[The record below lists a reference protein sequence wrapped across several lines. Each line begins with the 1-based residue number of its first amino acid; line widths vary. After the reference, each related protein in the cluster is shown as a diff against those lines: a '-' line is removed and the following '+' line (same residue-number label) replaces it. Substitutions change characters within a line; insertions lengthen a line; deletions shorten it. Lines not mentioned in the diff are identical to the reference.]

1 MQAGL
6 EPKLVFDEKGKVY
19 GINFSSDACCEHEMG
34 IEKMRSYL
42 GINADIPDE
51 DGFGPME
58 IISMIASRIASLF
71 GVKARE
77 ENNKIGIRAR
87 TVRIFNRSD
96 FFFEKST
103 THTCLTFQPELLKL
117 SGHSGWSNY
126 GLEKHPKTLSAAWDN
141 KSFGIIVENEHGK
154 FLEDLFRAF
163 SKKDVAIY
171 FGGSEFL
178 MAPGLII
185 AIASRIPE
193 EIKKKMYDTDMS
205 EARLEE
211 AVKKDGVSEKLA
223 AAGKLYFGLSPRWK
237 DEKEEK
243 VLYWLN
249 PYDQENDNFGL
260 FTLQDLLDWTKG
272 EGPIPKRKEPMKGV
286 VN

>member
-6 EPKLVFDEKGKVY
+6 EPKLIYDEKGRLY
-19 GINFSSDACCEHEMG
+19 GINFSSDACCEHETG

-51 DGFGPME
+51 DGFGPMN
-58 IISMIASRIASLF
+58 ILYLIARRIGSLF
-71 GVKARE
+71 GIKSDE
-77 ENNKIGIRAR
+77 ENDKVGIRAR

-96 FFFEKST
+96 FFFERSI
-103 THTCLTFQPELLKL
+103 THTCLTFQPELLYVK
-117 SGHSGWSNY
+117 HSGWNNY

-154 FLEDLFRAF
+154 FIEDLFKAF
-163 SKKDVAIY
+163 SIKDVAIY

-185 AIASRIPE
+185 AIASRVPE
-193 EIKKKMYDTDMS
+193 EIKKKMYDADMS

-211 AVKKDGVSEKLA
+211 AVKKEGASEKLA

-237 DEKEEK
+237 DDSEKE

-249 PYDQENDNFGL
+249 QYDQDNDNFGL

-272 EGPIPKRKEPMKGV
+272 KGPIPKQKELMKGIV
-286 VN
+286 K